1 MLMIYSYLTILMK
14 VLNGNGKDTYH
25 LVFAAASAEFSI
37 GALYGWIAKHLFET
51 GSLSGDSTVLVMV
64 AIHEIFYDDAG
75 KLQVLLAL
83 SKGVRALLVSL
94 SRMIMPANKVQETF
108 LLFIGGL
115 FSDVFWMVAYGNEA
129 NRKSVL
135 I

>member
-1 MLMIYSYLTILMK
+1 MK
-14 VLNGNGKDTYH
+14 VLNGNGKDTCH

-51 GSLSGDSTVLVMV
+51 GSLSGDSTVLVTV

-75 KLQVLLAL
+75 QQQVLLAL
-83 SKGVRALLVSL
+83 SKGERALLVSL
-94 SRMIMPANKVQETF
+94 SHMIIPTNRVQETL
-108 LLFIGGL
+108 LLFMGGL
-115 FSDVFWMVAYGNEA
+115 FSDFFWMVAYGNEA